1 MMDGCIFCKIIKG
14 EIPKEFLY
22 ESDTLVVFPD
32 INPSADVHILVI
44 PKEHI
49 GGIEDIRSGHGVL
62 LAEIYQTVNKLVAD
76 NNLRNDA
83 YRVVVNGG
91 KAQHVP
97 HLHFHFLGGQWKKM
111 V

>member
-1 MMDGCIFCKIIKG
+1 MDDCIFCKIINK
-14 EIPKEFLY
+14 EIPKEFDFT
-22 ESDTLVVFPD
+22 SDTLVVFPD
-32 INPSADVHILVI
+32 INPSADIHLLIV

-49 GGIEDIRSGHGVL
+49 GGLSNLSEKHSKL
-62 LAEIYQTVNKLVAD
+62 LSEIYTVTNKLVEE
-76 NNLRNDA
+76 NNLKKSL

-97 HLHFHFLGGQWKKM
+97 HLHFHFLGGQWKKY